1 MKREGLFRLSE
12 ASCMQF
18 ALKEFGIDVSTTMA
32 GAIEQVFMD
41 YMIKADHVKK
51 LDDTIE

>member
-1 MKREGLFRLSE
+1 MKREGLFKLSE

-41 YMIKADHVKK
+41 YMVKAEHITRSDEVR
-51 LDDTIE
+51 E